1 VRLETP
7 KFLTEGDVV
16 TVSGIVHNY
25 LDSDKAAQIKL
36 DVAGANLLDT
46 PQQTVTVTKD
56 GEQRIDWRITASQ
69 LGNVTLIA
77 TAKTNVESDGIELNL
92 PVVPHGLKQTR
103 GAAAAMLEET
113 GERMF
118 TLDLPPNANA
128 QARTLRIE
136 AAPSIA
142 GALFGALDYLTGYP
156 YGCTEQTMSKFLPN
170 VIVDLDQVFERS
182 EREGSDR
189 A

>member
-1 VRLETP
+1 
-7 KFLTEGDVV
+7 
-16 TVSGIVHNY
+16 GIVHNY

-56 GEQRIDWRITASQ
+56 GEQRIDWRLTASQ

-103 GAAAAMLEET
+103 GAAAAVLEET

-170 VIVDLDQVFERS
+170 VIV
-182 EREGSDR
+182 